1 MTCAVPSGVR
11 AAIPLLALWLA
22 APGLAQTRPAAD
34 LPMWELGVGGFGVT
48 QQANPGASAQV
59 RRGLALPFL
68 IYRGEYLRVD
78 RETVGLRAINLPRYE
93 VDIGFAGAFGS
104 RAGDSESRRG
114 MPELGTLVEFGPRLK
129 LNLGPVVNGDGRLR
143 AEFALRGVFDL
154 NDKFRNKGVSFEPRL
169 VWEQR
174 GGGNGTW
181 RYGASA
187 GALLGNR
194 KLADTFYAVA
204 PADALPGRPAYSA
217 ESGLI
222 ALRLGANASREITPD
237 LRLFLFGR
245 LDSVAG
251 AANRASPLV
260 RKTTGASVGVGL
272 VYTFARSSRRAS
284 D

>member
-1 MTCAVPSGVR
+1 MTFTVPSGVR

-34 LPMWELGVGGFGVT
+34 VPLWEVGVGGFGVS
-48 QQANPGASAQV
+48 QQAYPGAAEQV

-78 RETVGLRAINLPRYE
+78 RETLGVRAINQPRYE

-129 LNLGPVVNGDGRLR
+129 LNLGPVNGDERLR

-174 GGGNGTW
+174 GGGKW

-187 GALLGNR
+187 GALFGNR

-204 PADALPGRPAYSA
+204 PADALPGRPAYNA

-272 VYTFARSSRRAS
+272 AYTFARSSRRAS

>member
-1 MTCAVPSGVR
+1 MIFTVPCGVR

-34 LPMWELGVGGFGVT
+34 LPLWELGVGGFGVS
-48 QQANPGASAQV
+48 QQAYPGASEQV

-68 IYRGEYLRVD
+68 IYRGEYLRAD
-78 RETVGLRAINLPRYE
+78 RETLGLRAINQPNYE

-104 RAGDSESRRG
+104 RAGDSEARRG

-129 LNLGPVVNGDGRLR
+129 WHLGPVNGDGRLR

-174 GGGNGTW
+174 SGGNGNW

-187 GALLGNR
+187 GALFGNR

-217 ESGLI
+217 GSGLI
-222 ALRLGANASREITPD
+222 ALRLGATASREITPD

-260 RKTTGASVGVGL
+260 GKTIGASVGVGL
-272 VYTFARSSRRAS
+272 AYTFARSNRRAS

>member
-1 MTCAVPSGVR
+1 M
-11 AAIPLLALWLA
+11 
-22 APGLAQTRPAAD
+22 
-34 LPMWELGVGGFGVT
+34 GGFGVS
-48 QQANPGASAQV
+48 QQAYPGASEQV

-78 RETVGLRAINLPRYE
+78 RETLGLRAVNQPRYE

-104 RAGDSESRRG
+104 RAGDSEARRG
-114 MPELGTLVEFGPRLK
+114 LPELGTLVEFGPRLK
-129 LNLGPVVNGDGRLR
+129 LHLGSVNDDGRLR

-154 NDKFRNKGVSFEPRL
+154 DDKFRNKGVSFEPRF

-174 GGGNGTW
+174 GGGNW
-181 RYGASA
+181 RYGASV
-187 GALLGNR
+187 GTLFGNR

-260 RKTTGASVGVGL
+260 QKTTGASVGVGL
-272 VYTFARSSRRAS
+272 AYTFARSSRRAS

>member
-1 MTCAVPSGVR
+1 MTCAVTAGVR
-11 AAIPLLALWLA
+11 AALPLLALWLA
-22 APGLAQTRPAAD
+22 APGLAQTRPAAAD
-34 LPMWELGVGGFGVT
+34 LPLWEFGAGAFAVS
-48 QQANPGASAQV
+48 QQAYPGASEQV

-68 IYRGEYLRVD
+68 IYRGEYLRAD
-78 RETVGLRAINLPRYE
+78 RDNVGLRAINQPGDE

-104 RAGDSESRRG
+104 RADDSEARRG

-129 LNLGPVVNGDGRLR
+129 WHLGPVGRDGRLR

-154 NDKFRNKGVSFEPRL
+154 NDSFRNKGASFEPRL

-174 GGGNGTW
+174 GAGNW

-187 GALLGNR
+187 GALFGNR
-194 KLADTFYAVA
+194 KLADTFYSVA

-222 ALRLGANASREITPD
+222 AMRFGVNASREVTPD

-260 RKTTGASVGVGL
+260 QKSTGASVGVGL
-272 VYTFARSSRRAS
+272 AYTFARSSRRAS

>member
-1 MTCAVPSGVR
+1 MTFTVPSGVR

-22 APGLAQTRPAAD
+22 APALAQTRPAAD
-34 LPMWELGVGGFGVT
+34 LPLWEVGVGGFGVS
-48 QQANPGASAQV
+48 QQAYPGASEQV
-59 RRGLALPFL
+59 RRALALPFV

-78 RETVGLRAINLPRYE
+78 RETLGLRAVNQPLYE

-104 RAGDSESRRG
+104 RAGDSEARRG

-129 LNLGPVVNGDGRLR
+129 LNLGSVNDDGRLR

-154 NDKFRNKGVSFEPRL
+154 DDKFRNKGVSFEPRL

-174 GGGNGTW
+174 GGGNW
-181 RYGASA
+181 RYGASV
-187 GALLGNR
+187 GALFGNR

-204 PADALPGRPAYSA
+204 PADVLPGRPAYSA

-222 ALRLGANASREITPD
+222 ALRLGVNASREITPD

-260 RKTTGASVGVGL
+260 QKTTGASVGIGL
-272 VYTFARSSRRAS
+272 AYTFARSSRRAS

>member
-1 MTCAVPSGVR
+1 MTFTVPSGVR
-11 AAIPLLALWLA
+11 AAIPLLALCLA

-34 LPMWELGVGGFGVT
+34 LPLWEVGVGGFGVS
-48 QQANPGASAQV
+48 QQAYPGASEQV

-78 RETVGLRAINLPRYE
+78 RETLGLRAVNQPRYE

-104 RAGDSESRRG
+104 RAGDSEARRG

-129 LNLGPVVNGDGRLR
+129 LHLGSVNDDGRLR

-154 NDKFRNKGVSFEPRL
+154 DDKFRNKGASFEPRL

-174 GGGNGTW
+174 GGGNW
-181 RYGASA
+181 RYGASV
-187 GALLGNR
+187 GALFGNR
-194 KLADTFYAVA
+194 KLADTFYSVA

-222 ALRLGANASREITPD
+222 AWRVGASASHEVTPD
-237 LRLFLFGR
+237 LRLFVFGR

-260 RKTTGASVGVGL
+260 QKTTGGSVGVGL
-272 VYTFARSSRRAS
+272 AYTFARSSRRAS